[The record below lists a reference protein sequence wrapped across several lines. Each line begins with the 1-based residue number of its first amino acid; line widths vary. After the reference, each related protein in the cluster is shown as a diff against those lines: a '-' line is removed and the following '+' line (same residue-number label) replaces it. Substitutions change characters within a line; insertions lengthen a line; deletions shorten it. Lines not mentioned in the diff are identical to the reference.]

1 MQLPTE
7 FEARMQALLG
17 EAYPAYRAAMEEPP
31 RRGLR
36 VNTLKTGVEA
46 FLREAELP
54 LIPTGL
60 VPEGVLLTEEVEKI
74 GAHPLHRAGLFYMQE
89 PSAMRT
95 AAVLA
100 PTPGMRV
107 LDLCA
112 APGGK
117 AGQLAAYLKGQG
129 LLVANEVVP
138 GRAAVLAGTMERLG
152 VRNALVTSMQP
163 MKLCS
168 QLARYF
174 DAVLVD
180 APCSGEGM
188 FRKEPQAVLDWS
200 IAHVEACA
208 LRQAGILDAAA
219 KALRPGGRLAYST
232 CTFAREENED
242 TVRAFLTRH
251 PAFSLLQ
258 EERHYPHT
266 GVGEGHYVAL
276 LQKAGDG
283 EGSKLPAIEKKQL
296 PKEAKAAWEA
306 FISQAMAYPP
316 EGVPQLLPD
325 GRLMLLPE
333 ETPAIYD
340 RLFLR
345 SAGVHAADYK
355 KGRMTPAHALALAY
369 PAEAFRTAIA
379 PNEAELARYFLG
391 NTLAVPEDA
400 AGFAVVLAKGHPV
413 GWGKAVQGT
422 LKNHVPKGL
431 RG

>member
-17 EAYPAYRAAMEEPP
+17 ESYPAYRAAMEAPP

-46 FLREAELP
+46 FLQEAELP
-54 LIPTGL
+54 LIHTGL
-60 VPEGVLLTEEVEKI
+60 VPEGLLLTAEVERI

-89 PSAMRT
+89 PTAMRT

-117 AGQLAAYLKGQG
+117 AGQLAAYLKGKG
-129 LLVANEVVP
+129 LLVANEVMSS
-138 GRAAVLAGTMERLG
+138 RAAVLAGTMERLG

-163 MKLCS
+163 AKLCS
-168 QLARYF
+168 QLAGYF

-200 IAHVEACA
+200 AAHVEACA
-208 LRQAGILDAAA
+208 LRQVGILDAAA
-219 KALRPGGRLAYST
+219 EALKPGGRLAYST

-242 TVRAFLTRH
+242 TVRAFLMRH

-283 EGSKLPAIEKKQL
+283 VGSKLSAIEKRSL
-296 PKEAKAAWEA
+296 PKDMKNAWDA
-306 FISQAMAYPP
+306 FVSQAMAYPP
-316 EGVPQLLPD
+316 EGVPQLLSD

-355 KGRMTPAHALALAY
+355 NGRMTPAHALALAY
-369 PAEAFRTAIA
+369 PAEAFQTTIA
-379 PNEAELARYFLG
+379 PDEAELVRYFQG
-391 NTLAVPEDA
+391 NTLSVPEDA
-400 AGFAVVLAKGHPV
+400 SGFAVVLAKRYPV

-422 LKNHVPKGL
+422 LKNHFPKGL